1 MGYDLLLP
9 TMWMHQLALS
19 ILLQVAWLL
28 CVWTVLK
35 PTSLT
40 WNFIILVHDFSSLFF
55 SVFIRIERVL
65 LSSRL
70 WYQLPTASL
79 SFLRIGNYQQSPN
92 KTMKNQDEK
101 KRKKRATKILKLK
114 SLELIHD
121 SADLEKKTQKEKVDI
136 DGEKCAHSWLPK
148 KTSHTPL
155 DKF

>member
-19 ILLQVAWLL
+19 TLLQVAWLL
-28 CVWTVLK
+28 RVWTVLK

-40 WNFIILVHDFSSLFF
+40 WNFIILLHEFSSLFF

-101 KRKKRATKILKLK
+101 KRKKRTTKILKLK
-114 SLELIHD
+114 SLELIHERK
-121 SADLEKKTQKEKVDI
+121 SRHRWWEMCPLLIAKENV
-136 DGEKCAHSWLPK
+136 AHAAW
-148 KTSHTPL
+148 
-155 DKF
+155 